1 MLCCF
6 SFFRDMDISAENV
19 TENDLPA
26 NSECPTCGPDDV
38 VVDSS
43 EKMLSQLVN
52 GAVDTCVTA
61 STDSMGDK
69 TSDETKCQIHDGV
82 KYEWTDITN
91 DFISACASLE
101 LGELVHD
108 SKYVCHY

>member
-1 MLCCF
+1 ME
-6 SFFRDMDISAENV
+6 ISAENV
-19 TENDLPA
+19 TNTENDLPA
-26 NSECPTCGPDDV
+26 NNEHPTCGSDDV

-43 EKMLSQLVN
+43 EKMLSQIVN
-52 GAVDTCVTA
+52 GAVDSVSA
-61 STDSMGDK
+61 STSSTGDK
-69 TSDETKCQIHDGV
+69 TSEGTKSQIHDGV

-108 SKYVCHY
+108 SKYVCRALY

>member
-1 MLCCF
+1 ME
-6 SFFRDMDISAENV
+6 ISAENV

-26 NSECPTCGPDDV
+26 NSDCPTCGPDDV

-52 GAVDTCVTA
+52 GAVDMSLSA
-61 STDSMGDK
+61 SSTGDK
-69 TSDETKCQIHDGV
+69 TGDVTKCQIHDGV

-108 SKYVCHY
+108 SKYVSHAGY